1 LDIALQRLAEEE
13 RQRLEAEFVQEI
25 IESSQPNYRVLR
37 PIYKKSGLGHSMV
50 QGCFRHFVR
59 ERLLQPATDEEFEQ
73 FLREHGHA

>member
-1 LDIALQRLAEEE
+1 
-13 RQRLEAEFVQEI
+13 
-25 IESSQPNYRVLR
+25 
-37 PIYKKSGLGHSMV
+37 MV